1 MKSLIPIYNN
11 GWSLLVCT
19 AAMTASLYGTNL
31 RFSLLGNSNN
41 QRLGSSIVAMGDLNG
56 DGYPDLAVGD
66 PGYTVAGVA
75 STYTGSGQ
83 VLVISGKNGST
94 LFTLQG
100 TPANDQAFGTSLAA
114 IRADADSKL
123 DIVVGAPG
131 GSGAVWIYSGATG
144 SLLRTIA
151 SPLPT
156 ASSSFGISLADAGD
170 QNADGVADLFVGA
183 PGATMPDGRVV
194 IISGATGA
202 VIMQLGVGVADT
214 GFGTSVASVPDQN
227 GDGRAELVV
236 GSPKFSSGLGRVQI
250 LVSSNG
256 VQLAEHVGTIPG
268 ARLGSRVGINDD
280 RNGDGTRDLIA
291 GSGSGGSGYL
301 LSGTTMA
308 VITDLTLA
316 GAAADLPVVPGG
328 SLDID
333 GDGDTELLVG
343 YPGALPVA
351 RFNVIP
357 EPVSPQPAVY
367 HATVA
372 NSGLG
377 FAIAVIPGF
386 GFAVGEPL
394 RAGGAVH
401 VYTTLK
407 DDDKDGVPNKYD
419 HCRKSIRTATVVFQK
434 VDSRVKNRLNGDGC
448 TFADLFARLRPA
460 KGWTSHA
467 QFVLKANALIKKL
480 RAAGLISKSES
491 TKLKT
496 AVVNCKIGVKKG

>member
-1 MKSLIPIYNN
+1 
-11 GWSLLVCT
+11 
-19 AAMTASLYGTNL
+19 MTASLYGTNL
-31 RFSLLGNSNN
+31 RFSVLGNSNN
-41 QRLGSSIVAMGDLNG
+41 QRLGTSIVAMGDLNG

-66 PGYTVAGVA
+66 SGYSVTGIA

-100 TPANDQAFGTSLAA
+100 APATDQAFGTSLAA
-114 IRADADSKL
+114 IRADGDNKL

-131 GSGAVWIYSGATG
+131 GNGAVWIYSGATG
-144 SLLRTIA
+144 SLLRTVA

-156 ASSSFGISLADAGD
+156 VGSSFGISLASAGD
-170 QNADGVADLFVGA
+170 HNADGVTDLFVGA

-202 VIMQLGVGVADT
+202 VIMQLGVGVANT
-214 GFGTSVASVPDQN
+214 GFGTSVASIPDQN
-227 GDGRAELVV
+227 SDGRAELVV
-236 GSPKFSSGLGRVQI
+236 GSPNFSSGLGRVQI

-256 VQLAEHVGTIPG
+256 IQLADYAGIIPG
-268 ARLGSRVGINDD
+268 ARLGSRVGITDD
-280 RNGDGTRDLIA
+280 RNGDGKPDLIA
-291 GSGSGGSGYL
+291 GSGSGGSAYL
-301 LSGTTMA
+301 LAGTSLDI
-308 VITDLTLA
+308 ITDLSLA

-343 YPGALPVA
+343 YPGALPLAKFSVT
-351 RFNVIP
+351 P
-357 EPVSPQPAVY
+357 PPVSQPAVY
-367 HATVA
+367 DASVA

-377 FAIAVIPGF
+377 LAITVIPDF

-407 DDDKDGVPNKYD
+407 DDDKDGVPDKYD
-419 HCRKSIRTATVVFQK
+419 HCKKSIRTATVVFQK
-434 VDSRVKNRLNGDGC
+434 VNSRVKNRLNADGC
-448 TFADLFARLRPA
+448 TLADLFAKLRPA
-460 KGWTSHA
+460 NGWTSHA

-480 RAAGLISKSES
+480 STAKLISKSEA

-496 AVVNCKIGVKKG
+496 AVLNCKIGVRKG